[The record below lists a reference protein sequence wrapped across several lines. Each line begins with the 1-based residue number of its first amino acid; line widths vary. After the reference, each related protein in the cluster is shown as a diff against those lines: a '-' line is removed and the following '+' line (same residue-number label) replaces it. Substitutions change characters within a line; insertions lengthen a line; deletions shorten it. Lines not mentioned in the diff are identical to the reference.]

1 MTTVSITQT
10 IGEPANLYVPPPPPT
25 ELSVSAA
32 LRYLK
37 LTPGAST
44 VSICDSSANIQK
56 NLATL
61 QSLNGRI
68 SAIFASSE
76 ASQNLTV
83 SYKDFVADKGVLAKW
98 NVNANHKFDF
108 TDVTVSNANNIWN
121 RDFTNTVTIKDTA
134 INIQNGFDNLN
145 YIVSRDPAK
154 ISSINQLN
162 NTALIT
168 ISTSQFREGT
178 SLLSKIN
185 KGVYNLGISN
195 ATVEDVVLPD
205 LGTATGTELK
215 LGYNSKV
222 KSISIVDTTDA
233 IDIGLDKLQR
243 VGIKIKS
250 IAQNNTAI
258 DKTLELDASQIKADA
273 FVLGK
278 IITGYQLAAQ
288 NAASTQLNNLLS
300 NKKVISIDIV
310 DNAANISKNWNSINS
325 ISSAVIS
332 SVSVNDGNTAAVK
345 ISASQ
350 LAVSKSL
357 INRFS
362 PPDANGVARFKLEVS
377 EATASQIVDLMNSDE
392 VTKFDI
398 KDTSENISQH
408 LADLLNADSN
418 DKLNYVKTANKA
430 QLVMDFTD
438 YDKADTK
445 TLLAKVNK
453 GAYNMKLTDVSVN
466 DLKKLTVP
474 NLTDRILFLDKSI
487 EAITL
492 KDDGSVIQ
500 SNLDLLNATGNRL
513 KSIEITN
520 TLNNLITLSAK
531 DFINRQTVLNKIEG
545 GYIADLE
552 KASIKQA
559 LSFSTNVN
567 INTIDIEDNT
577 QNVSAYWN
585 RLVDMNNQ
593 LDQVS
598 ITGVAISITANQYE
612 LGLATD
618 DAATGVSGI
627 DNYLTSLQGKIAGV
641 SFAVKNASIEQ
652 ALSLVS
658 GDTNNN
664 PAYISNIEINDNGK
678 NIGENLVQLD
688 NLIDDHIVTKINQI
702 DPRNAIEITH
712 DDMVD
717 YHNVL
722 ETIYGQGYRLSVTD
736 VLTDDAVTL
745 AANNKVSSITI
756 LDNSTRIAI
765 NFDDLTSIGKKLS
778 KIEMTDPEANISLSY
793 SQYFKG
799 TYVLDRINDNY
810 FVSISDAPLYNVS
823 NLANNNHIKSMIV
836 NGTSSMIS
844 RTWDVLES
852 IGPKVVGILNTTS
865 FSSIADAIELNINQW
880 LNSSVVL
887 SKFTNDSAKK
897 FSISDAKLSDLE
909 VSSNHDVLHDENVI
923 AVKIRDISDVIDNFN
938 SEDVLTALQ
947 NSKVQEISLV
957 DSSVELSLSFSQL
970 NVEENIDVL
979 QKIKGEDFILNI
991 TDATVNNALSLI
1003 NNLNFGNLLP
1013 PTLNVKSIHITDAA
1027 VEVVNNFDTLKS
1039 LTQLSTISLPL
1050 DDELLTLTSD
1060 RVLSSVPLLSKIDSY
1075 LVDITNVSINQ
1086 LIQLKSIDNRVLDT
1100 FEPIIDS
1107 PVLPNI
1113 QYYYLRDSAANFS
1126 NKYDEIISLGPN
1138 LKGLYFDSVSHNFDV
1153 TYHQWM
1159 SSKDTLDSLVYG
1171 EAPNTSAPTYKFNI
1185 ADISANDI
1193 VTITSDAKV
1202 NSVVVIDTADQI
1214 AANWTNLETT
1224 FNASPSKMVDMEF
1237 SDFLPLKLSVS
1248 QAIKNAGNNPSPS
1261 SLLDKVD
1268 VTNAL
1273 IIKDTVSNIQ
1283 AAWDDLSA
1291 LYGNSSGAL
1300 GQLTGIEL
1308 TDSDRIYR
1316 SASQVASTN
1325 DQALKLIFPTGSVIV
1340 T

>member
-1 MTTVSITQT
+1 MTTITQA
-10 IGEPANLYVPPPPPT
+10 IGEPVNLYVPPPPPT

-76 ASQNLTV
+76 ASQNLMV

-154 ISSINQLN
+154 ISSITQLN

-178 SLLSKIN
+178 SLLSRIN
-185 KGVYNLGISN
+185 KGVYNLGINN

-205 LGTATGTELK
+205 LATATGTELK

-243 VGIKIKS
+243 VGIKIKT
-250 IAQNNTAI
+250 IAQNNTSI
-258 DKTLELDASQIKADA
+258 DNTLELDASQIKADA
-273 FVLGK
+273 SVLGK

-300 NKKVISIDIV
+300 NKKVISIDVV

-325 ISSAVIS
+325 INSSVIS
-332 SVSVNDGNTAAVK
+332 SVKVTDGNTAAVK

-362 PPDANGVARFKLEVS
+362 PPGANGAASFKLEVS

-408 LADLLNADSN
+408 LTDLINADSN

-445 TLLAKVNK
+445 ILLAKVNK
-453 GAYNMKLTDVSVN
+453 GAYNIKLTDVSVEN
-466 DLKKLTVP
+466 LKELTVP
-474 NLTDRILFLDKSI
+474 NLTDRLLFVDKSI

-492 KDDGSVIQ
+492 KDDGSAIE
-500 SNLDLLNATGNRL
+500 SNLDLLNAAGNRL

-520 TLNNLITLSAK
+520 TLDNLLTLSAK

-618 DAATGVSGI
+618 DDAATGVSGI
-627 DNYLTSLQGKIAGV
+627 DHYLTSLQGKIAGV

-658 GDTNNN
+658 DDTNNN
-664 PAYISNIEINDNGK
+664 PAYISNIEINDNGI
-678 NIGENLVQLD
+678 NIGENLAQLD
-688 NLIDDHIVTKINQI
+688 NFIDSHIVTKINQI

-745 AANNKVSSITI
+745 AANNKVSSISI
-756 LDNSTRIAI
+756 VDNSTHIAS
-765 NFDDLTSIGKKLS
+765 NFDSLTSIGKKLS

-810 FVSISDAPLYNVS
+810 FVSIFDAPLYNVS

-938 SEDVLTALQ
+938 SEDILKALQ
-947 NSKVQEISLV
+947 DSKVQEISLV

-979 QKIKGEDFILNI
+979 QKIKGGDFILNI
-991 TDATVNNALSLI
+991 TDATVNDALSLI
-1003 NNLNFGNLLP
+1003 GNPQFATALP

-1027 VEVVNNFDTLKS
+1027 VEVVNNFDALKS

-1113 QYYYLRDSAANFS
+1113 QYYYLKDSADNFS
-1126 NKYDEIISLGPN
+1126 NNYDELISLGPN

-1159 SSKDTLDSLVYG
+1159 SSKDTLASLVYG
-1171 EAPNTSAPTYKFNI
+1171 PAPNTSAPSYKFNI

-1193 VTITSDAKV
+1193 VTITSDALV

-1248 QAIKNAGNNPSPS
+1248 EAIKNAGNNPSPS
-1261 SLLDKVD
+1261 SLLVKVD
-1268 VTNAL
+1268 DTTNAL

-1283 AAWDDLSA
+1283 AAWDNLSA
-1291 LYGNSSGAL
+1291 LYANSSGAL

-1308 TDSDRIYR
+1308 TDSERIYR
-1316 SASQVASTN
+1316 SQSQVASTN
-1325 DQALKLIFPTGSVIV
+1325 DQALMSIFPTGSVIV